1 MKPNVNNHLISISL
15 NLISFACLIAAFYFP
30 FMYSEFSLE
39 LPDWMPDFL
48 ATRTQEWIIQKGNIP
63 TGPHY
68 LFEIIRNLFLSRE
81 FLVGIAIALF
91 SIGFPF
97 IKIGLVFFLSIFGHK
112 LEATIRHR
120 ILTTL
125 NSVSKWSMADV
136 FIVGMLIVF
145 MKAEGFHFQFTVGAG
160 LYFYA
165 AAAIV
170 SAISL
175 HLLMSS
181 HIKSTKADISQTC
194 YNPPAARE
202 AENFPASSITTRDD

>member
-1 MKPNVNNHLISISL
+1 MNNRLI
-15 NLISFACLIAAFYFP
+15 LISFNIISAACLVAAFCYP

-39 LPDWMPDFL
+39 LPDWLPDFL
-48 ATRTQEWIIQKGNIP
+48 AARTQEWIIQKGNIP

-68 LFEIIRNLFLSRE
+68 LFEIIRNLFLARE

-97 IKIGLVFFLSIFGHK
+97 IKIGLVFFLTLFGHK
-112 LEATIRHR
+112 LEATFRHR
-120 ILTTL
+120 LLTTL

-145 MKAEGFHFQFTVGAG
+145 MKAEGFHFRFTADAG

-165 AAAIV
+165 AAAVV
-170 SAISL
+170 SAISF
-175 HLLMSS
+175 HLLM
-181 HIKSTKADISQTC
+181 HLPPDRQACKQTT
-194 YNPPAARE
+194 
-202 AENFPASSITTRDD
+202 NF